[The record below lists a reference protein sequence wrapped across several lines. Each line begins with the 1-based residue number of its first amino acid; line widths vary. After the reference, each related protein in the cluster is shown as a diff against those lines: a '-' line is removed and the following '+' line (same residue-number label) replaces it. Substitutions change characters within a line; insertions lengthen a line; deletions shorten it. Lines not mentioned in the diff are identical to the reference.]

1 MTETH
6 KIRTNE
12 LLVASQRNCLKN
24 LQATSLKSDELAS
37 AIHQEMKGGT
47 ADRKYLLEKVLNALD
62 EAKKSKK
69 VYHQKLTVLD
79 YHIRQ
84 ALQSGV

>member
-1 MTETH
+1 
-6 KIRTNE
+6 
-12 LLVASQRNCLKN
+12 
-24 LQATSLKSDELAS
+24 
-37 AIHQEMKGGT
+37 MKGAT

-62 EAKKSKK
+62 EAKKSKQ

-79 YHIRQ
+79 YHIHQ